1 VLTAAEIRS
10 SFVDFFVD
18 KKHTVVAS
26 SSVVPIGDDTLLFAN
41 AGMNQFKDVFLGSG
55 SREYKRAVNSQKCIR
70 AGGKHNDLE
79 DVGTDTYHHTFFE
92 MLGNWSF
99 GDSAGERDLAKGGPA
114 FGGYF
119 KAEAIE
125 WAWELLTKI
134 WGIDRNKLYATV
146 FAGDK
151 EFGLDFD
158 KEAAELWSKVTTL
171 PKERVLSF
179 GRKDNFWEMGDTGPC
194 GPCSEIHIDLGPER
208 CDKKNVPGHKCK
220 INGGCS
226 RFIELWN
233 LVFIQYNQFEDGR
246 ILPLPANHVDTG
258 MGLERITAVLQNK
271 SSNYDTDL
279 FSPIIEAT
287 SQISGKKYSGS
298 LNGKTDI
305 AFCVI
310 ADHLRCLVFAITDGG
325 MPSNEGRGYVL
336 RRILRRAARF
346 GRQLGMH
353 EPFIYR
359 LVDVVVDSMSQ
370 AFEELKQRAELVKT
384 VIKSEE
390 ESFGRTLDRGLEIF
404 STAAEK
410 AKSSSPRFA
419 GEAGGIISGADA
431 FELYDTYGF
440 PLDLTQLMAREKN
453 LKVDTAGFDN
463 LMEQQRQRARAA
475 QKTNNFA
482 SVVTSAFGETS
493 LAGGDTKLPATE
505 DSAKYSDEKI
515 TAKVLGWI
523 DNKGF
528 HTKGSVSS
536 TDGGSAIILDR
547 TCFYAESGGQTGD
560 AGRIVGPKGTFVVE
574 AAERIADCVLHRGK
588 IEQGTINIGDEAEV
602 IVDTSRRESKKNH
615 TATHLLQYALR
626 QVVGEIAHQQGS
638 LVCPEYLRFD
648 FTSSR
653 ALKPEEIKEVEKLV
667 NEKIAQALP
676 VTSATLPIKEAKK
689 LGAMALFNEKYG
701 DTVRVVAVGASD
713 ENNLAQAFSK
723 EFCGGTHVANTAGLG
738 GFKIIREESI
748 SAGVRRITALTGKG
762 LAEHYKKN
770 SEIIEK
776 LSQTLK
782 VPPEGICQRVNKI
795 IEDNKNLNK
804 QLKNASK
811 QSGTDCLSKARKL
824 LENCEK
830 IGSSSIVVSS
840 IESAPVE
847 EIRDAIDMIKKKAGS
862 AAVVFGL
869 SDGDKVVLLAGVS
882 DDLIQ
887 RGLKA
892 GDIVSQIAPIVG
904 GAGGGKPQMAQAG
917 GRKSENLP
925 QALQRAIEFIRQKLR
940 K

>member
-1 VLTAAEIRS
+1 MLTASEIRK
-10 SFVDFFVD
+10 SFIDFFVE

-26 SSVVPIGDDTLLFAN
+26 SPVVPIGDDTLLFAN

-99 GDSAGERDLAKGGPA
+99 GDSAGGETSPN
-114 FGGYF
+114 GGYF

-125 WAWELLTKI
+125 WAWELLTKV

-151 EFGLDFD
+151 ANRLEFD
-158 KEAAELWSKVTTL
+158 KEAAELWSKVTGL

-194 GPCSEIHIDLGPER
+194 GPCSEIHIDLGLDR

-226 RFIELWN
+226 RFMELWN

-246 ILPLPANHVDTG
+246 ILPLPAKHVDTG

-287 SQISGKKYSGS
+287 GQISGKKYSGS

-410 AKSSSPRFA
+410 AKSSRL
-419 GEAGGIISGADA
+419 ISGADA

-463 LMEQQRQRARAA
+463 LMQQQRQRARAA

-482 SVVTSAFGETS
+482 SVVT
-493 LAGGDTKLPATE
+493 DTKLPATE

-528 HTKGSVSS
+528 HTKGSVGS
-536 TDGGSAIILDR
+536 TDGGSAVILDR

-588 IEQGTINIGDEAEV
+588 IEQGMINIGDEAEV

-648 FTSSR
+648 FTWPR
-653 ALKPEEIKEVEKLV
+653 ALRLAEVNEVERFV

-713 ENNLAQAFSK
+713 ENHLSEAFSK

-782 VPPEGICQRVNKI
+782 VPPEGICERVNKI
-795 IEDNKNLNK
+795 IDDNKNLNK

-811 QSGTDCLSKARKL
+811 QSGTDCLSKARQL

-869 SDGDKVVLLAGVS
+869 SDGDKVVLLVGVS

-925 QALQRAIEFIRQKLR
+925 QALQRAVEFIRQKLR